1 MHPHRGFMECPYTK
15 LMTSSDGRSMS
26 TLTKNRVK
34 AGGVEHKLSPE
45 PGTFELGKVGVGM
58 EHEMLIDESWSGS
71 LHAFQLWV
79 NLPNANKFDAPYFQ
93 NAAPSALPSVT
104 LDGGATA
111 KLGGQSGGP
120 QRRCSL
126 LATVPCLS
134 AVSRGLHLCPF
145 LLHSI

>member
-1 MHPHRGFMECPYTK
+1 MECPYTK

-71 LHAFQLWV
+71 LHAFRARFRTQSRRIRLRV
-79 NLPNANKFDAPYFQ
+79 FLAFQ
-93 NAAPSALPSVT
+93 TKHLKCLRV
-104 LDGGATA
+104 L
-111 KLGGQSGGP
+111 
-120 QRRCSL
+120 RR
-126 LATVPCLS
+126 V
-134 AVSRGLHLCPF
+134 
-145 LLHSI
+145 